1 MVWDIT
7 AIHTAYPEFM
17 RATIRNRIFHKDNNP
32 FLAPMFKRVGSQK
45 ERAQIYE
52 QEGACVIIATSGM
65 SQNLGC
71 QFNQG
76 EGSIL
81 LTTPF

>member
-1 MVWDIT
+1 MLLNTGQIQIKMPDDLPLI
-7 AIHTAYPEFM
+7 
-17 RATIRNRIFHKDNNP
+17 
-32 FLAPMFKRVGSQK
+32 GS
-45 ERAQIYE
+45 
-52 QEGACVIIATSGM
+52 CSIIATSGM